1 MDTHDRS
8 IPGLFRDLLLQ
19 LTTLLRMEGQLARAE
34 MSEKLGRATRGV
46 ALVLGGA
53 VLMMPALVI
62 LLEAIVAALVDAGL
76 EAHWAALIVGGLA
89 LILGGIVLFAGVKAM
104 KLEELTPRRTIDNLQ
119 RDVSVATHQLRSD
132 DEIQRAA

>member
-1 MDTHDRS
+1 MDPTTHDRS

-46 ALVLGGA
+46 VLLLGGA

-76 EAHWAALIVGGLA
+76 EAHWAALIVGGGVLV
-89 LILGGIVLFAGVKAM
+89 LGGIVLFAGLQAM
-104 KLEELTPRRTIDNLQ
+104 KLDELTPRRTIDNLQ
-119 RDVSVATHQLRSD
+119 RDVSVATHQLRS
-132 DEIQRAA
+132 EP